1 LLIETFADNVASKM
15 NALVQRGAP
24 RDFTDIWQL
33 VTTGHLTP
41 TQCWELWSRK
51 NPDLNSDDAQAE
63 AGRHLHEIELRRPLD
78 TLTNPLQREQARQ
91 TRDWFR
97 TVFLQRS
104 QA

>member
-1 LLIETFADNVASKM
+1 M

-24 RDFTDIWQL
+24 RDFTDIRQL

-41 TQCWELWSRK
+41 TQCWDLWKRK

-63 AGRHLHEIELRRPLD
+63 VGRHLHEIELRRPLD
-78 TLTNPLQREQARQ
+78 TLTDPAQREQARQ